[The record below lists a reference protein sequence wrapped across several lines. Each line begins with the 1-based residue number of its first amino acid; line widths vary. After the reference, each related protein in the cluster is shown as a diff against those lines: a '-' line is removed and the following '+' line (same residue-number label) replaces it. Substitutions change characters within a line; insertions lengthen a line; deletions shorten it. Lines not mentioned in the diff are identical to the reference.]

1 MEQSDSLDNV
11 DSNVF
16 VMAIT
21 GQPFPLIFVQFSMF

>member
-21 GQPFPLIFVQFSMF
+21 GQPFSFNFCTIFNV